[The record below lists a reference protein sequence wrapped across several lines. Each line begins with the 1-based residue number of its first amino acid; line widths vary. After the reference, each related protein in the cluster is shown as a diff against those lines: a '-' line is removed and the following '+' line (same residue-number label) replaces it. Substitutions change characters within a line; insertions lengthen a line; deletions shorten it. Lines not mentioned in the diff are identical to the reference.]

1 MAGLYLHIPF
11 CKQACHY
18 CNFHFSTSL
27 KYKDELLDA
36 LIKEIELQA
45 NFLQQAPLESVYLG
59 GGTPSLLNADELNRL
74 FDKISSIHTIQ
85 PNAEITL
92 EANPDDLQKDSLQAL
107 RQTPINRLSIGIQ
120 SFADADLQFMN
131 RAHNAKEAAY
141 CIPLAQDLGF
151 TNLTI
156 DLIYGS
162 PTTTDEQWLLNLQT
176 VFSREVPHLSC
187 YALTV
192 EDRTALAHFVKTG
205 KSPRPDDEAAA
216 RQFDL
221 LMEQTAKQGYDH
233 YEISNFAKPDYYAI
247 HNSNY
252 WKGIPYLGI
261 GPSAHS
267 FDGQNRQW
275 NIAQNIKYIQALEK
289 DTIPFEQEILSQ
301 SDRYNEFV
309 MTGFRTIWGV
319 EKNTL
324 SSKYSEFQNHFL
336 TNIQPFLYQGLIK
349 ETPDRFILTQSGK
362 HLADRIASDLFY
374 LGN

>member
-36 LIKEIELQA
+36 LVKEIELQA

-74 FDKISSIHTIQ
+74 FDKIASLHTIQ
-85 PNAEITL
+85 PDAEITL
-92 EANPDDLQKDSLQAL
+92 EANPDDLQRDSLQEL
-107 RQTPINRLSIGIQ
+107 RRTPINRLSIGIQ

-131 RAHNAKEAAY
+131 RAHNAQEAAY

-162 PTTTDEQWLLNLQT
+162 PTTTNEQWLLNLQT
-176 VFSREVPHLSC
+176 AFNRQVPHLSC

-205 KSPRPDDEAAA
+205 QSPRPDEEAAA
-216 RQFDL
+216 EQFDL

-233 YEISNFAKPDYYAI
+233 YEISNFAKPGYYAV
-247 HNSNY
+247 HNANY

-275 NIAQNIKYIQALEK
+275 NIAHNIKYIQALEK
-289 DTIPFEQEILSQ
+289 DTIPFEQEILSP

-319 EKNTL
+319 EKKTL
-324 SSKYSEFQNHFL
+324 ESTYPEFQNHFL
-336 TNIQPFLYQGLIK
+336 TNIQPFLYQGLIQ
-349 ETPDRFILTQSGK
+349 ETPKSFILTQTGK
-362 HLADRIASDLFY
+362 HLADRIASDLFF
-374 LGN
+374 LPN